1 VAVTRKVLH
10 IIDTP
15 NLSGPGKTIVN
26 SCLFTD
32 RTLYEKQVAA
42 FSHIGQNQ
50 FIEHARKR
58 GIPASEIQER
68 FWWLPGPLSNL
79 AVWSQLR
86 SLVKRESID
95 LIHTHGYKSDV
106 LGYLAGHG
114 SKAKLVTTQ
123 HGFIRNTLL
132 GRLYNRL
139 AIMAAMHMDRVIAV
153 SHNMRDT
160 LRDAGVPEHKLVVIH
175 NAIVV
180 SSYPPSLP
188 SEAVLERHS
197 IRACSPIISCIGRL
211 SPEKG
216 QDILCQAI
224 ISLSHEFPSICLMLI
239 GTGPDLEVLKERYGK
254 HSRHIVFVGHASDVR
269 EYLSVTDIHVLPS
282 FTEGLPNVVLEAG
295 CMGIPTVATS
305 VGGTPECLI
314 DGVTGILVPPG
325 SASILAETISR
336 LHRGKAMR
344 QKLGAEAS
352 CFVRKKFS
360 FENRVNNIMALYEEL
375 FAFHPD

>member
-1 VAVTRKVLH
+1 MTRKILH

-42 FSHIGQNQ
+42 FSHMGQNE

-58 GIPASEIQER
+58 GIPTSEIQER

-106 LGYLAGHG
+106 LGYLAGQG
-114 SKAKLVTTQ
+114 LMVKSVTTQ
-123 HGFIRNTLL
+123 HGFIGNTLL

-139 AIMAAMHMDRVIAV
+139 AIMAAMRMDRVIAV
-153 SHNMRDT
+153 SYRMRDT

-180 SSYPPSLP
+180 SNYPPSP
-188 SEAVLERHS
+188 ASEAVLDRHS
-197 IRACSPIISCIGRL
+197 IKSRTPIISCIGRL
-211 SPEKG
+211 SREKG

-224 ISLSHEFPSICLMLI
+224 IGLLHKFPSICLMLI

-254 HSRHIVFVGHASDVR
+254 HSRHIVFVGHVSDIR

-305 VGGTPECLI
+305 VGGTPECLL
-314 DGVTGILVPPG
+314 DGVTGLLVPAG
-325 SASILAETISR
+325 HSSKLAEAIS
-336 LHRGKAMR
+336 LVAS
-344 QKLGAEAS
+344 QKGVRESLGAKAAS
-352 CFVRKKFS
+352 FVREQFS
-360 FENRVNNIMALYEEL
+360 FERRIQKVNALYDEL
-375 FAFHPD
+375 FMAP